1 MPVKTRFWFFQKV
14 SDFSLLLFDAL
25 KYSEIQ
31 FRLYIIV
38 SVVYSY
44 VVCFLLICMRVNQQK
59 ASPYTQIKFKSWK
72 SWLIWAI
79 WEIFTVLQAITKEI
93 AAIKKCEIAG
103 WQKRSWAHTL
113 FVETIR

>member
-1 MPVKTRFWFFQKV
+1 M

-44 VVCFLLICMRVNQQK
+44 VVCIGESLTDVIVYAFCSFACELTSRRRHRMHKLNSKVERV
-59 ASPYTQIKFKSWK
+59 
-72 SWLIWAI
+72 
-79 WEIFTVLQAITKEI
+79 
-93 AAIKKCEIAG
+93 G
-103 WQKRSWAHTL
+103 
-113 FVETIR
+113 